1 MRHRARALS
10 LAVGILLLT
19 ACNGS
24 GLPVSPTNTP
34 PLIIEATPTVPV
46 QAQRPTSTA
55 ETKAGL
61 PIATT
66 GTGSLDGTTP
76 KPQPTVEATQQAGA
90 TIEPGTPGGTAQPG
104 ATSQAGN
111 SRLDQEI
118 AEVEKDASAVRGLTP
133 TGDVPETFLNQTQMH
148 DNLIKGLQED
158 YSREEAKQDTDEI
171 WLLRLVSDRSV
182 DLYQLQADLLSEQVL
197 GYYDPKKKDLFV
209 LNTGQGKD
217 LDPSARQTLAHEFT
231 HALQDQRFD
240 LQKLLP
246 DKSTDDDRS
255 LAIRA
260 LVEGDATLSGLSY
273 AREYFTAQE
282 KQQFLQENSSGSTN
296 VLDKAPTYL
305 RESLIFPYTAGPD
318 FVNKLLQIDG
328 FRAVDKAL
336 ADPPTSSEQLMHPEK
351 YINQPRDMP
360 VHVTL
365 QPLTDTLGTGW
376 TMKDFGTTGEFDLKI
391 QLQENGAADP
401 EGGAAGWGGGSYAY
415 YANGDKGLMLQKVV
429 WDNAKEAAE
438 YKTTLEQTFKRAQKD
453 GSFYVDGGRY
463 FSIQA
468 SGISVTLTSSNDK
481 AALEQATK

>member
-10 LAVGILLLT
+10 LAVGVLLLT

-24 GLPVSPTNTP
+24 GLPVSPTNTSP
-34 PLIIEATPTVPV
+34 VITQVTPTTPA
-46 QAQRPTSTA
+46 QAQRPTSTV
-55 ETKAGL
+55 ETRAGL
-61 PIATT
+61 PTATM
-66 GTGSLDGTTP
+66 GSLDGATLE
-76 KPQPTVEATQQAGA
+76 PQATVEATQQTRATTAPGA
-90 TIEPGTPGGTAQPG
+90 PGGTAQPN

-111 SRLDQEI
+111 PRLNQEI
-118 AEVEKDASAVRGLTP
+118 AQVEKDASAVRGLKP
-133 TGDVPETFLNQTQMH
+133 TGDVPETFLSQSQMH

-158 YSREEAKQDTDEI
+158 YSREEAKQDTNEL

-209 LNTGQGKD
+209 LNKGQD
-217 LDPSARQTLAHEFT
+217 LSPSARQTLAHEFT

-273 AREYFTAQE
+273 AREYFTAKE
-282 KQQFLQENSSGSTN
+282 KQQFLQENSGGSTS

-318 FVNKLLQIDG
+318 FVNQLLQIDG

-336 ADPPTSSEQLMHPEK
+336 ADPPTSSEQIMHPEK
-351 YINQPRDMP
+351 YLNQPRDVP
-360 VHVTL
+360 VPVAL
-365 QPLTDTLGTGW
+365 QPLTATLGAGW
-376 TMKDFGTTGEFDLKI
+376 TMEDFGTSGEFDLKI
-391 QLQENGAADP
+391 QLQENGASDP

-429 WDNAKEAAE
+429 WDSAKDATE
-438 YKTTLEQTFKRAQKD
+438 YKTALEQTFKRAQKD

-463 FSIQA
+463 FNIQA
-468 SGISVTLTSSNDK
+468 SGKSVTLTSSNDK
-481 AALEQATK
+481 AALALATK